1 MKKIT
6 IYTLSAILVSA
17 SITYGQNSAYT
28 NPSGYVSLGN
38 TDEGQP
44 AVAANTDL
52 YATIPLLQA
61 TQYTGKLELPSE
73 ANKLQFQTGAAFTA
87 GQWTGSAH
95 CVVITSGAKEGLTAI
110 IQSHTADEL
119 TLTLPN
125 GSSLTGIVADD
136 TAKIIPCWT
145 ASTLFGDSV
154 IPPGTNMFFYDVG
167 PGETNS
173 SAKVALVYGGAA
185 AGWFYQFDL
194 INGTTGSANDFIIHP
209 SEGFVIRTGASP
221 ITKLVVTGA
230 VPVTKHSAIL
240 TKAVAGQAEDN
251 IVGYT
256 SPVGEKMSATGLGV
270 TAGDSILIYDKK
282 AQGQNKSA
290 QIGLVYGGEAAG
302 WFYQFDLI
310 NGNTGSAND
319 YVLEPGTAFVYRR
332 IANAPTGNVEWSS
345 LPSYVPGLND

>member
-1 MKKIT
+1 MKKSTILTIGAIT
-6 IYTLSAILVSA
+6 MGVLFANA
-17 SITYGQNSAYT
+17 QNTAVT
-28 NPSGYVSLGN
+28 DPSGYVSLGN

-52 YATIPLLQA
+52 YATIPLLQN
-61 TQYTGKLELPSE
+61 TKYTGKVELPTE
-73 ANKLQFQTGAAFTA
+73 ANKLKFQSGAAFTTN
-87 GQWTGSAH
+87 QWTGTSH
-95 CVVITSGAKEGLTAI
+95 CVMITSGAKEGLTAI

-125 GSSLTGIVADD
+125 GASLTGIVADD

-145 ASTLFGDSV
+145 ASNLFGNSV
-154 IPPGTNMFFYDVG
+154 IPAGTQMFFFNVG

-173 SAKVALVYGGAA
+173 SAKVALVYSGAN
-185 AGWFYQFDL
+185 WFYQFDL
-194 INGTTGSANDFIIHP
+194 VNQSTGNADDFIIHP

-221 ITKLVVTGA
+221 IASLVVTGA

-240 TKAVAGQAEDN
+240 TKAVANQAEDN

-256 SPVGEKMSATGLGV
+256 SPVGEKMSATGLGI
-270 TAGDSILIYDKK
+270 TAGDTILIFDKK

-290 QIGLVYGGEAAG
+290 QIGLVYSGTN

-310 NGNTGSAND
+310 NSQTGNADN
-319 YVLEPGTAFVYRR
+319 YVLEPGTSFVYRR
-332 IANAPTGNVEWSS
+332 VANAGVGNEEWSK